1 MYKNFLLSFLILLI
15 GCSSLNAKT
24 IRLLAIGNS
33 FSDDAI
39 EANLYELAL
48 AEGDTMIIAN
58 MYIGGA
64 TLETH
69 ATNAANNIASYS
81 YRKIVN
87 GTRTVT
93 SNYSIE
99 TALAEEDWDYIS
111 FQQASQLSG
120 LYDSYFPHLNNLKSY
135 VGERAT
141 NPNVQ
146 FVFHSTWAYAQNFNN
161 SNFTNY
167 YNGDQMTMY
176 NAIVDASHRAAEEAG
191 ISIVVPAGTAIQNG
205 RSSII
210 GDNFCRDGF
219 HLELTYGRYTAACT
233 WYEKLFNKVVV
244 GNKYRP
250 FTVTAFQ
257 AKVAQHA
264 AHYAVEN
271 PKQVTSLAHLVDD
284 TEKVPFNN
292 RINLSFGSSTT
303 EGAWNALEGFTVG
316 SGTNDLKDI
325 YSDITDVDVVV
336 TERFCGV
343 NQDGPT
349 ATATELNM
357 PGDVS
362 KKSFFGNKKQFGGIV
377 TATAKIKFTSLDK
390 DKTYDFAIFGSR
402 MKSEDNK
409 ETYYKFSGKTPE
421 DTILY
426 LNISNNNRKLVKA
439 IGIAPNDDGEIELEV
454 GPGPN
459 NDNSYGFYYITAL
472 SFAPHSV
479 ASSAVNE
486 PVHFSL
492 NAYPNPVLNQLYTR
506 SESPLTHIEIYN
518 YAGVKV
524 MSKSLDKETNFS
536 TNVDYLPS
544 GVYFIRA
551 EDINQNQL
559 TEKIIKQ

>member
-1 MYKNFLLSFLILLI
+1 
-15 GCSSLNAKT
+15 
-24 IRLLAIGNS
+24 
-33 FSDDAI
+33 
-39 EANLYELAL
+39 
-48 AEGDTMIIAN
+48 
-58 MYIGGA
+58 
-64 TLETH
+64 
-69 ATNAANNIASYS
+69 
-81 YRKIVN
+81 
-87 GTRTVT
+87 
-93 SNYSIE
+93 
-99 TALAEEDWDYIS
+99 
-111 FQQASQLSG
+111 
-120 LYDSYFPHLNNLKSY
+120 
-135 VGERAT
+135 
-141 NPNVQ
+141 
-146 FVFHSTWAYAQNFNN
+146 
-161 SNFTNY
+161 
-167 YNGDQMTMY
+167 
-176 NAIVDASHRAAEEAG
+176 
-191 ISIVVPAGTAIQNG
+191 
-205 RSSII
+205 
-210 GDNFCRDGF
+210 
-219 HLELTYGRYTAACT
+219 
-233 WYEKLFNKVVV
+233 
-244 GNKYRP
+244 
-250 FTVTAFQ
+250 
-257 AKVAQHA
+257 
-264 AHYAVEN
+264 
-271 PKQVTSLAHLVDD
+271 LAHLVDD

-459 NDNSYGFYYITAL
+459 NDNSHGFYYITAL

-559 TEKIIKQ
+559 IEKIIKQ